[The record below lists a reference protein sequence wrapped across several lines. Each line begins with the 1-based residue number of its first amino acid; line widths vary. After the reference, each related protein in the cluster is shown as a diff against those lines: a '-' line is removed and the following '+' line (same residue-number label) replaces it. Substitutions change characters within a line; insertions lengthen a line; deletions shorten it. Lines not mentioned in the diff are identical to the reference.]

1 MAFSVPTLRLD
12 SLEIARGHD
21 GLLRGRPEPAVLLA
35 MFGCAPGHAAL
46 LDRRV
51 VRFRSPGAIPCTLR
65 PAETVVMAPM
75 LAPTD
80 THALV
85 IAIGVEVDGGGDVE
99 RLFGALEHAERWTAW
114 EADAVDAPRH
124 LEEVATTCAQRTR
137 RVHLLLG
144 GVAIEDG
151 RSDDVVGAS
160 VTSLEAGVRSRRDAR
175 FAMLSP
181 DARNDWTSLARVGMR
196 APLPRS
202 RDER

>member
-1 MAFSVPTLRLD
+1 MGFSVPTLRLD

-51 VRFRSPGAIPCTLR
+51 VRFRSPGAMPCTIR
-65 PAETVVMAPM
+65 PVETVVMAPM
-75 LAPTD
+75 LAPAD
-80 THALV
+80 TYALV
-85 IAIGVEVDGGGDVE
+85 VAIGVEVDGGGDVE
-99 RLFGALEHAERWTAW
+99 RLFGALEHAERWTGW

-124 LEEVATTCAQRTR
+124 LEEIAVSCADRTR

-144 GVAIEDG
+144 GVAIEEGD
-151 RSDDVVGAS
+151 SDDVVGAS
-160 VTSLEAGVRSRRDAR
+160 VTSLPAGVRSRRDAR

-181 DARNDWTSLARVGMR
+181 DSRNDWTSLARVGMR
-196 APLPRS
+196 APLPRA